1 MTALEVALIV
11 EAGGLAALLGHT
23 REQASPDR
31 RQAALLGL
39 CYEIGATLETK
50 VEGYRRLVGHFLVP
64 QNVIISTDNF
74 PIHAF
79 GGSSRKWMAGVC
91 GRSEAGKSG

>member
-39 CYEIGATLETK
+39 CYEIGATL
-50 VEGYRRLVGHFLVP
+50 
-64 QNVIISTDNF
+64 
-74 PIHAF
+74 
-79 GGSSRKWMAGVC
+79 
-91 GRSEAGKSG
+91 